1 MPSVVV
7 LTPPEAAVPP
17 GFSPHRRALRS
28 QGVPQCVCQRPCVW
42 NRTPRPAPSRRGP
55 LRFCP
60 SFVLLPEFSVNA
72 AQLKSLEARLTG
84 DEVLWVLQGLPL
96 ACQSLSCTRHCAG
109 ISDHPC
115 KPRSETEPSVDCFQR
130 VLTPP
135 WPPSSRGSL
144 AAGSGYLQQAMLQ
157 RLGVSSGL
165 TFFAPFVSPPEEEGG
180 SSEVRGGGDALRETT
195 FTRISPATCRCDVL
209 FHH

>member
-1 MPSVVV
+1 MPPCAHLCNHSMPPVVV
-7 LTPPEAAVPP
+7 LNLPEGALPT
-17 GFSPHRRALRS
+17 GCSSHRQVLHS

-42 NRTPRPAPSRRGP
+42 DRTPLPAPSSHSP

-60 SFVLLPEFSVNA
+60 CFVLLPEFSVNA

-96 ACQSLSCTRHCAG
+96 ACPSLSCTRHCAS

-115 KPRSETEPSVDCFQR
+115 KPRSETESSVDCFQR

-135 WPPSSRGSL
+135 WPPLSGGSR
-144 AAGSGYLQQAMLQ
+144 AAGSGTCG
-157 RLGVSSGL
+157 RPCSRGWGPPLGAWSDGQEWPDVL
-165 TFFAPFVSPPEEEGG
+165 RPLRVSP
-180 SSEVRGGGDALRETT
+180 RGGRAGAAR
-195 FTRISPATCRCDVL
+195 
-209 FHH
+209 